1 MTIETSEPPSLLS
14 RLTPREYEVML
25 RIVQGKLNK
34 LIADELGISQR
45 TIEAHRVKVFRKLN
59 VRNAVML
66 TRYLMEQG
74 GVQPL
79 PPPATK

>member
-1 MTIETSEPPSLLS
+1 MTVETSDPPSRLS
-14 RLTPREYEVML
+14 TLTPREHEVML

-45 TIEAHRVKVFRKLN
+45 TVEAHRFKVFRKLN

-66 TRYLMEQG
+66 TRYLTEQSDG
-74 GVQPL
+74 QLL
-79 PPPATK
+79 PPPAKK